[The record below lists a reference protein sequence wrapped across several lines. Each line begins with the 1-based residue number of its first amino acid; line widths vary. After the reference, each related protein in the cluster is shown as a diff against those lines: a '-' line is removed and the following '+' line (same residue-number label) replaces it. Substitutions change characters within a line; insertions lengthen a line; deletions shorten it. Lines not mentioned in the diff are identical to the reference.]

1 MCIIIFLLTYYL
13 KFLWCSPKGRGGL
26 CKKNEQGLVLF
37 LTHLFE
43 LRGEALVLLRQRGDQ
58 EALLLLRLPL
68 LVAVLVELR
77 LQVLQVL
84 LQLAHL
90 QVVLL
95 LDGVEPPPQV
105 VLLLLQFLKRIRKNY
120 ITLVSRY
127 GAMITRSLI
136 SIPDFG

>member
-1 MCIIIFLLTYYL
+1 MDCV
-13 KFLWCSPKGRGGL
+13 
-26 CKKNEQGLVLF
+26 KKNEQGLVLF